1 MQVKVVG
8 FEKVDYF
15 SKAKQK
21 QVQGI
26 SLYVVRKPTKD
37 SIVGEVATD
46 IWLPLALVNG
56 MGFVPEPGSDVELIY
71 DFDGR
76 YSSLVGYKLIRP
88 EGEPESE
95 PGKAFYAAISNSG
108 EGG

>member
-15 SKAKQK
+15 SKKQNR

-26 SLYVVRKPTKD
+26 SLYCTRKGNKE
-37 SIVGEVATD
+37 SITGDVAEAC
-46 IWLPLALVNG
+46 WLPLQLVQSV
-56 MGFVPEPGSDVELIY
+56 GFIPQPGSDVELIY
-71 DFDGR
+71 DYDGR
-76 YSSLVGYKLIRP
+76 YSSLASYKLLD
-88 EGEPESE
+88 
-95 PGKAFYAAISNSG
+95 ASNNSAG